1 MLLELVKKYKL
12 SKENNSLE
20 EDYNRLLLCFQNAS
34 NFNNLDI
41 NLLLKYLE
49 EVNYTTY
56 SKAQIITTI
65 NYIKRNNLFNSIPYQ
80 EFLKSIYESLST
92 LKSKKN
98 TNSDNL
104 LSRIDA
110 LIETINN
117 KDLFIE
123 DLILVKQILK
133 ESNIDIEDIYKI
145 MNDINKHNRRIVKKE
160 KPTINELL
168 EKYGFKVRITN
179 YEANLL
185 KDNIE
190 EKLEYI
196 SKTLEFNFLKETSSS
211 LKLTLTLLA
220 PLDNIKEILKLSRDV
235 NLNLES
241 IFPIFYLNEDYVI
254 DDNQENYYSL
264 FKGSFETFTKN
275 TRLLHSLG
283 YDINDLYENFGG
295 LFYIDTNVLISNIEI
310 LTKYNIPFKIPSV
323 LESDDLVS
331 KIDMFIESGLY
342 DYIMQVPQILLNKDK
357 ALFHR
362 IYYAK
367 KNNLPIK
374 NRFLSKEITSL
385 NGYNINEENYL
396 DLVPTYKLPKF
407 DNEFYKQVR
416 ITNPSKIDNKIIKN
430 VIKILDDNFLE
441 RDNVYKISDILVSRN
456 KVIRLF
462 QSFLNLNTN
471 NINYFEGLIFSIIND
486 LLITK
491 DEFDLIVLNV
501 LGKYVNSNT
510 ITENDAINISKSLN
524 VDNSRIESL
533 FNGGNRL

>member
-264 FKGSFETFTKN
+264 FKGSYETFTKN

-283 YDINDLYENFGG
+283 CDINDLYENFGG
-295 LFYIDTNVLISNIEI
+295 LFYIDTNVLISNIEN
-310 LTKYNIPFKIPSV
+310 LTKYNISFKIPSV

-416 ITNPSKIDNKIIKN
+416 ITNPSKIDNRIIKN

-441 RDNVYKISDILVSRN
+441 RDNVYKISDVLVSRN

-471 NINYFEGLIFSIIND
+471 NINYIEGLIFSIVND

>member
-49 EVNYTTY
+49 EVNYTIY

-264 FKGSFETFTKN
+264 FKGSYETFTKN

-283 YDINDLYENFGG
+283 CDINDLYENFGG
-295 LFYIDTNVLISNIEI
+295 LFYIDTNVLISNIEN
-310 LTKYNIPFKIPSV
+310 LTKYNISFKIPSV

-416 ITNPSKIDNKIIKN
+416 ITNPSKIDNRIIKN

-441 RDNVYKISDILVSRN
+441 RDNVYKISDVLVSRN

-471 NINYFEGLIFSIIND
+471 NINYIEGLIFSIVND

-491 DEFDLIVLNV
+491 DEFDLIILNV
-501 LGKYVNSNT
+501 LGKYVNSNAL
-510 ITENDAINISKSLN
+510 TENDAINISKSLN

>member
-1 MLLELVKKYKL
+1 
-12 SKENNSLE
+12 
-20 EDYNRLLLCFQNAS
+20 
-34 NFNNLDI
+34 
-41 NLLLKYLE
+41 
-49 EVNYTTY
+49 
-56 SKAQIITTI
+56 
-65 NYIKRNNLFNSIPYQ
+65 
-80 EFLKSIYESLST
+80 
-92 LKSKKN
+92 
-98 TNSDNL
+98 
-104 LSRIDA
+104 
-110 LIETINN
+110 
-117 KDLFIE
+117 
-123 DLILVKQILK
+123 
-133 ESNIDIEDIYKI
+133 

-220 PLDNIKEILKLSRDV
+220 PLDNIKEILKLSKEV

-241 IFPIFYLNEDYVI
+241 IFPIFYLSEDYVI

-264 FKGSFETFTKN
+264 FKGSYETFTKN

-283 YDINDLYENFGG
+283 CDINDLYENFGG
-295 LFYIDTNVLISNIEI
+295 LFYIDTNVLISNIEN
-310 LTKYNIPFKIPSV
+310 LTKYNISFKIPSV

-396 DLVPTYKLPKF
+396 DLVPTYKSPKF
-407 DNEFYKQVR
+407 DNEFYRQVR
-416 ITNPSKIDNKIIKN
+416 ITNPSKIDNRIIKN

-441 RDNVYKISDILVSRN
+441 RDNVYKISDVLVSRN

-524 VDNSRIESL
+524 VNNSRIESL